1 MSYSKPHSKSFII
14 LLFILII
21 HLPLLLY
28 GDFQQDDFYIFN
40 LSNFSF
46 RDSFSEV
53 ILQFSNRPFA
63 AIFFSFITRFF
74 FSYEFSYILNIAL
87 ILLSCNFIIISF
99 EKYFIKIFFKEIFI
113 IFCLIPVFS
122 YSVIFSTGMQITGNL
137 SIFIWSISI
146 FYLNRFLKENSL
158 RHLIY
163 SNSYLTL
170 MFLTYESAFP
180 LLIINLTMPFLQN
193 NTKAFKHVLIT
204 VITVLIISFIFQK
217 IILPEMFNADISR
230 LRIENF
236 QIRSFLLFFSGN
248 IILFLNIFYLLFANF
263 FSSLKIIFG
272 NLFLIF
278 QYFTCLILFIFI
290 CYKSYQE
297 KSNVIKKHREKNFI
311 LLIMSL
317 FFIFL
322 LIFMHTISKSAM
334 NLYGINNRALVS
346 LSFFVPLFLI
356 ILFNYLPKK
365 YLIYLFF
372 CFFIVITNYL
382 PIQYNNIIYIKER
395 NLSFKNLISESKKN
409 LTHSIFLIHY
419 DNFDTNDLFKYTT
432 YSDDNFDFQNMINF
446 KETVY
451 KNKNNII
458 GVNFTNAM
466 YCNKVFWKQHFE
478 DRFYKNY
485 DKKIFFAQNIK
496 NRVIFNK
503 FENYNNFNSFIKNK
517 ISCKSK
523 NKYKDF
529 LNKKFNKSSNKDFIN
544 DSKFVM
550 KILDFYMNLSK

>member
-1 MSYSKPHSKSFII
+1 M
-14 LLFILII
+14 
-21 HLPLLLY
+21 
-28 GDFQQDDFYIFN
+28 
-40 LSNFSF
+40 
-46 RDSFSEV
+46 
-53 ILQFSNRPFA
+53 QFSNRPFA

-180 LLIINLTMPFLQN
+180 LLTINLTMPFLQN

-272 NLFLIF
+272 TLFLIF

-365 YLIYLFF
+365 YLIYLFLF
-372 CFFIVITNYL
+372 ACF
-382 PIQYNNIIYIKER
+382 
-395 NLSFKNLISESKKN
+395 
-409 LTHSIFLIHY
+409 
-419 DNFDTNDLFKYTT
+419 
-432 YSDDNFDFQNMINF
+432 
-446 KETVY
+446 
-451 KNKNNII
+451 
-458 GVNFTNAM
+458 
-466 YCNKVFWKQHFE
+466 
-478 DRFYKNY
+478 
-485 DKKIFFAQNIK
+485 
-496 NRVIFNK
+496 
-503 FENYNNFNSFIKNK
+503 
-517 ISCKSK
+517 
-523 NKYKDF
+523 
-529 LNKKFNKSSNKDFIN
+529 
-544 DSKFVM
+544 
-550 KILDFYMNLSK
+550 